1 MEYLA
6 DRSEEMTELESS
18 NMNRVR
24 NLASECAVLLE
35 NDGTLP
41 IASPCSVALYGTGAR
56 YTVKGGTGSGDVN
69 SRFEVS
75 IEEGLEAAGV
85 VITTKGWLDRYDEAK
100 NKHFEEYTAM
110 VEKYAE
116 DNGIVLSNAY
126 FNFPYRLPDPV
137 NVTPEDIAAS
147 ATDMAIMVITR
158 NSGEGADRKN
168 EEGDYKL
175 SGEEINMLEV
185 LRASYPKLIVLLNV
199 GGVIDTTELK
209 DCGVNSLLL
218 ISQTG
223 NITGHIAADLVV
235 GKTVPSGKLTSTWA
249 GDYDKY
255 PTSATFNTDRHEE
268 FYLEGLYVGYRYFDS
283 FGVEPDYPFGF
294 GRSYTTFDVSV
305 ADVICEGSRIKAV
318 VNVTNTGDRF
328 PGKEVIQ
335 IYCSAPGTRIDR
347 PYQELICFAKTGLI
361 MPGDTEQ
368 VTLFFKAS
376 DLACYDEESF
386 CNVICE
392 GDYYIRIGT
401 SSRDTKIEAVVNIP
415 ADIKTRVMRD
425 ILNDDRDIDLTP
437 VTNPGY
443 GDQVNEL
450 KDSQELLTARQLAVD
465 PRYVRC
471 EKILYNGVRD
481 TYDNYREID
490 TVTLTDVMAHSA
502 GMIELVGD
510 MSDTELATLCVG
522 NFDRGDIDEDSVWA
536 ASKTVP
542 GAAAESADC
551 FYRKRRIPPM
561 VLADGP
567 AGLRLQP
574 HFKTTPDGQLLPG
587 GEIFNLARTPFP
599 EDTPEDAIDYYQYCT
614 AIPVATAIAQS
625 WNETLAQSLGDI
637 VGYECEKY
645 GVNLWLAPGMNIH
658 RDPLC
663 GRNFEYFSEDP
674 LLTGKMAAGETRGVQ
689 NHSGVAVT
697 IKHFC
702 CNNRETNRMFN
713 NSHVPVRALRD
724 IYLKGFEI
732 CVDEAKPL
740 AVMTSYNLLNG
751 VHTAAN
757 YELIQNVLR
766 DEFGFEGVVM
776 TDWFSSFPVED
787 MRNMGEGL
795 DAIYPEAVS
804 HMCVYAGC
812 DWQMPGCQANI
823 DDIVH
828 SVAQGRLSRG
838 DLQNCA
844 LNIIRFMLKIME

>member
-1 MEYLA
+1 
-6 DRSEEMTELESS
+6 
-18 NMNRVR
+18 
-24 NLASECAVLLE
+24 
-35 NDGTLP
+35 
-41 IASPCSVALYGTGAR
+41 
-56 YTVKGGTGSGDVN
+56 
-69 SRFEVS
+69 
-75 IEEGLEAAGV
+75 
-85 VITTKGWLDRYDEAK
+85 
-100 NKHFEEYTAM
+100 
-110 VEKYAE
+110 
-116 DNGIVLSNAY
+116 
-126 FNFPYRLPDPV
+126 
-137 NVTPEDIAAS
+137 
-147 ATDMAIMVITR
+147 
-158 NSGEGADRKN
+158 
-168 EEGDYKL
+168 
-175 SGEEINMLEV
+175 
-185 LRASYPKLIVLLNV
+185 
-199 GGVIDTTELK
+199 
-209 DCGVNSLLL
+209 
-218 ISQTG
+218 
-223 NITGHIAADLVV
+223 
-235 GKTVPSGKLTSTWA
+235 
-249 GDYDKY
+249 
-255 PTSATFNTDRHEE
+255 
-268 FYLEGLYVGYRYFDS
+268 
-283 FGVEPDYPFGF
+283 
-294 GRSYTTFDVSV
+294 
-305 ADVICEGSRIKAV
+305 
-318 VNVTNTGDRF
+318 
-328 PGKEVIQ
+328 
-335 IYCSAPGTRIDR
+335 
-347 PYQELICFAKTGLI
+347 
-361 MPGDTEQ
+361 
-368 VTLFFKAS
+368 
-376 DLACYDEESF
+376 
-386 CNVICE
+386 
-392 GDYYIRIGT
+392 
-401 SSRDTKIEAVVNIP
+401 
-415 ADIKTRVMRD
+415 MRD

-465 PRYVRC
+465 PRYIRC

-481 TYDNYREID
+481 TYDNYKEID

-510 MSDTELATLCVG
+510 MSDEELAALCVG
-522 NFDRGDIDEDSVWA
+522 SFDRGDIDEDSVWA
-536 ASKTVP
+536 ASTTVP
-542 GAAAESADC
+542 GAAAESTGR
-551 FYRKRRIPPM
+551 FYKNRRIPPM

-574 HFKTTPDGQLLPG
+574 HFKATADGRLLPG
-587 GEIFNLARTPFP
+587 GEIFNLAKTPFP
-599 EDTPEDAIDYYQYCT
+599 EDTPEDALDYYQYCT
-614 AIPVATAIAQS
+614 AIPIATAIAQS

-674 LLTGKMAAGETRGVQ
+674 LLTGKIAAGETRGVQ

-732 CVDEAKPL
+732 CVDESKPL

-787 MRNMGEGL
+787 IRNMGEGL

-844 LNIIRFMLKIME
+844 LNIIRFILKIME